1 MRYKMS
7 VNSFVI
13 SRRII
18 AFILVFTLI
27 IASTGCTSINNE
39 NNDTPSDTITDSE
52 AETNTTLDVDNTTEV
67 DTEEL
72 KNEYQ
77 TITEENATHAVYAD
91 HAVVIDLDKN
101 SSTYIIKPD
110 INGIPVTGIDDNIT
124 LNSESVDYIVGSSNT
139 FVYD

>member
-1 MRYKMS
+1 MS
-7 VNSFVI
+7 IVFVI

-72 KNEYQ
+72 KMN
-77 TITEENATHAVYAD
+77 
-91 HAVVIDLDKN
+91 
-101 SSTYIIKPD
+101 IK
-110 INGIPVTGIDDNIT
+110 
-124 LNSESVDYIVGSSNT
+124 L
-139 FVYD
+139 